1 MVNMEEINAVNKI
14 NEYRV
19 NKINEYIVNKSLGIP
34 YTKDNTS
41 KEIPIVSNEYD
52 DVRLNQDK
60 NIIVKNLYFDI
71 LNIIQNDS
79 FEDGEISQSEQY
91 MDECYNDVNASYIK
105 EALMNIYLDWF
116 SDIHAEHILTGILTM
131 LGVRT
136 YEEMQPHGQTMV
148 LGLLQHRDI
157 YLRDKAIQTFERWN
171 SKKGIPV
178 LEGLR
183 CDQKWLQNYVDKVI
197 MYLKRDGVD

>member
-1 MVNMEEINAVNKI
+1 MFNMEEELI
-14 NEYRV
+14 RV

-34 YTKDNTS
+34 YIEDNSS
-41 KEIPIVSNEYD
+41 KEVPVVSSTYD
-52 DVRLNQDK
+52 NVRINQDK
-60 NIIVKNLYFDI
+60 EIIVENFHSEI
-71 LNIIQNDS
+71 LSVIQNDS

-91 MDECYNDVNASYIK
+91 MDEYYNDMNASYIK
-105 EALMNIYLDWF
+105 EALMKIYLEYF
-116 SDIHAEHILTGILTM
+116 SDKYAEHILTGILTM

-171 SKKGIPV
+171 SKKGITI
-178 LEGLR
+178 LEGLQ

>member
-1 MVNMEEINAVNKI
+1 MLDMEEEII
-14 NEYRV
+14 RV
-19 NKINEYIVNKSLGIP
+19 NKINEYIVNKALGVP
-34 YTKDNTS
+34 YIEDNTS
-41 KEIPIVSNEYD
+41 KEVPVVSSTYD
-52 DVRLNQDK
+52 NVRINQDK
-60 NIIVKNLYFDI
+60 EIIVENFYSEMLSV
-71 LNIIQNDS
+71 IQNDS

-91 MDECYNDVNASYIK
+91 MDEYYNDMNASYIK
-105 EALMNIYLDWF
+105 EALMKIYLEYF
-116 SDIHAEHILTGILTM
+116 SDEHAEHILTGILTM
-131 LGVRT
+131 IGVRT

-171 SKKGIPV
+171 SKNGISI
-178 LEGLR
+178 LEGLQ